1 MGITADQN
9 QTSAQGQQ
17 LRKPLV
23 QPPGHPALPPGMLY
37 NQSDF
42 LPSDT
47 QSEYPNLGPMG
58 AENKDVEW
66 PHWQSEMTSF
76 LRNASQLSV
85 TLLNGQQIQKP
96 TIAGLMLTGGASA
109 NWSPTYGNQGVTW
122 DYGTDFTPKIVYD
135 NMGVPTGYILDPG
148 CGKTAVMPRFDD
160 PRWQQ
165 ALFNDIAEMGR
176 QYNDDPRLSAI
187 EVNSGYDG
195 EPQPTKNVEGCD
207 FSHSASQIISPT
219 EWRLFIYGLIDA
231 YAAAFPNKP
240 VYVQIFWLDRNVA
253 EYAIGKGLGIKTNSL
268 TDDANY
274 FYNYADDPAGSPED
288 SGAGMIRIAQ
298 DIGSHTYLAFESGA
312 PWKPYPDSHV
322 YFAYLAALS
331 THPDFID
338 SFRSWNEGLAAAGGS
353 AYTADSPLNFIQSHL
368 GVTLETTPDVWIAL
382 RNTDYDECD
391 GVRCYTGYRGDWNFW
406 LYRPENIPGNNT
418 KVVGLAPSG
427 VWTGIPGEA
436 QNQVYARK
444 ARRTDE
450 AAGQHYMSFNVDD
463 GYPYAG
469 QKPRAL
475 PGGRV
480 GYRLSLIYLDQGTD
494 TLSVEYK
501 DYGGT
506 LRSVS
511 LQKTNTKTFMRHTW
525 TINDAYFH
533 NNMPGGADF
542 RLNANEDGDE
552 TIHMIQVAGFWDTSL
567 PSPTPGPS
575 ATAVPT
581 ATPVPTATRLPTWT
595 TSPTPRPA
603 GPTETPS
610 PSPTPTTAPTQTP
623 VPTNTTTPTNTPTYT
638 PTPTATP
645 TVTDTPGPT
654 ATPLQVEMTV
664 GPAGLQ
670 DTDIN
675 RWNADVNT
683 SSSTNLRVRPDD
695 FSALLRFD
703 LSQVPPNAVIEDARL
718 DLWVYY
724 RSSQSAITVQPFR
737 LLRSWDVASSTWNR
751 ASSTTS
757 WTTAGADGSGTDRET
772 LPEGQ
777 TLLDRTDAW
786 VSFSVTN
793 MAQQWVWN
801 GDQNYG
807 LLLKGKEN
815 ADALYYLASADS
827 PNHQPVLH
835 LRFSYQPTPTPSPT
849 HTTTPTPTD
858 TPVPTFTPTQTAT
871 PTQTPTVTHTPTPRP
886 TNTPAPTSTPRPT
899 NTMIPTDTPPPTATS
914 LPTDTPT
921 ATATATVTPRATAT
935 VPATNSPTA
944 NTSQSVAVSSAASPT
959 PTAVPPTATPSPAPT
974 ETVARVPSPTPSP
987 GGEGGGRLAA
997 PIASTDGTELLVNG
1011 DFENDGGW
1019 VPAPESTVEP
1029 QISEGAAYSGMQALF
1044 LGLNDSVQQMYGYS
1058 AVSQEVTIPTDTEKA
1073 ELSFWYSPQ
1082 SNDNAGDVQ
1091 YVMIQDAQGTQTP
1104 LLRLRS
1110 GEETWERASL
1120 SLAQYAGQTIS
1131 VQFGVFND
1139 GQDGITSMSVDDISL
1154 RVRAPSLAAKGTITP
1169 TVVAP
1174 SVTPG
1179 SEAQSGEGNGPDMT
1193 RVAAWA
1199 LGLAALFLAPLFLLA
1214 I

>member
-1 MGITADQN
+1 MGIASAQDQPG
-9 QTSAQGQQ
+9 AQGQQ
-17 LRKPLV
+17 LRKPRV

-85 TLLNGQQIQKP
+85 TLLDGRKIQKP

-122 DYGTDFTPKIVYD
+122 DYGADFTPKIVYD

-165 ALFNDIAEMGR
+165 ALFDAIAEMGR
-176 QYNDDPRLSAI
+176 QYNNDPRLSAI

-195 EPQPTKNVEGCD
+195 EPQPTKDVEGCN
-207 FSHSASQIISPT
+207 FSQSASQIISPT
-219 EWRLFIYGLIDA
+219 EWRLFMYGLIDA

-253 EYAIGKGLGIKTNSL
+253 EYAIGKGLGIKFNSL
-268 TDDANY
+268 TNDANF
-274 FYNYADDPAGSPED
+274 FYNYDDASGNPEE
-288 SGAGMIRIAQ
+288 SGFGMIRIAQ

-353 AYTADSPLNFIQSHL
+353 AYTANTPLNFIQSHL

-382 RNTDYDECD
+382 RDTDYDECD

-469 QKPRAL
+469 QKPRAV

-494 TLSVEYK
+494 TLSIEYK
-501 DYGGT
+501 DYSGA

-542 RLNANEDGDE
+542 RLNANGDGDE
-552 TIHMIQVAGFWDTSL
+552 TIHMVQVAGFWGTSL
-567 PSPTPGPS
+567 PSPTPGP
-575 ATAVPT
+575 T
-581 ATPVPTATRLPTWT
+581 ATPVPTVTPIPTATRLPTWT
-595 TSPTPRPA
+595 PSPTPRPA

-610 PSPTPTTAPTQTP
+610 PSPTLTPSPTRTPAPTSTA
-623 VPTNTTTPTNTPTYT
+623 TPTNTPTYT

-664 GPAGLQ
+664 GPAGLL

-675 RWNADVNT
+675 RWNPDVNT
-683 SSSTNLRVRPDD
+683 SGSANLRVRPDD

-724 RSSQSAITVQPFR
+724 RSSQNAITAQSFR

-751 ASSTTS
+751 ASSGVA
-757 WTTAGADGSGTDRET
+757 WATAGADGSGSDRET

-786 VSFSVTN
+786 VSFTITN

-801 GDQNYG
+801 GGQNYG
-807 LLLKGKEN
+807 LLIKGKGN

-835 LRFSYQPTPTPSPT
+835 LRFTYQPTPTPSPT
-849 HTTTPTPTD
+849 HTTTPSPTNTPA
-858 TPVPTFTPTQTAT
+858 PTFTPTHTAT
-871 PTQTPTVTHTPTPRP
+871 PTQTPTVTRTPTPRP

-899 NTMIPTDTPPPTATS
+899 DTMIPTDTPPPTATS
-914 LPTDTPT
+914 EPTATPTPT
-921 ATATATVTPRATAT
+921 ATATATPTAT
-935 VPATNSPTA
+935 VPATSTPSAGT
-944 NTSQSVAVSSAASPT
+944 TQSLSVSSVASSSPT
-959 PTAVPPTATPSPAPT
+959 PTATPATATPSPAPT
-974 ETVARVPSPTPSP
+974 ETVARVPSPTGSP
-987 GGEGGGRLAA
+987 GGEGSGRLAA
-997 PIASTDGTELLVNG
+997 PIASTAGQELLVNG

-1029 QISEGAAYSGMQALF
+1029 QILEGDAYSGTQALS
-1044 LGLNDSVQQMYGYS
+1044 LGLHDPSQQMYGYS

-1082 SNDNAGDVQ
+1082 SDDNAGDVQ

-1110 GEETWERASL
+1110 GEETWEHASL

-1139 GQDGITSMSVDDISL
+1139 GQGGITSMSVDDISL
-1154 RVRAPSLAAKGTITP
+1154 RVRAPSLAEKGAITP
-1169 TVVAP
+1169 TVVP
-1174 SVTPG
+1174 TGVPPG
-1179 SEAQSGEGNGPDMT
+1179 SEAGNNGGNGPDMT
-1193 RVAAWA
+1193 RVAVWA
-1199 LGLAALFLAPLFLLA
+1199 LGLAAIFLAPLFLLA